1 MARGKRVEIV
11 KLTVD
16 GVEVDA
22 KECTKCGEIKALG
35 EFAIN
40 RRGKGGRLSW
50 CLLCSRKVGS
60 SLRKRGNPSGKRRK
74 RTRWTTQT
82 FNAHIGKTTGGKYS
96 IIGDYLTTHIPV
108 KVRHNV
114 CGHEW
119 LVLPHTIIRFGASC
133 PMCASSGYR
142 KTHAAFVREVE
153 GIVGDRYTVLS
164 EYTYSSSHILMRH
177 NSCGYSWSII
187 PSNFLSGGTRCPA
200 CAASKGE
207 ARVVNYLDRCEYTFT
222 REQTFDDCRNKRP
235 LRFDFAVTL
244 TDQVIIIEYDGEQ
257 HSRPVDFAGRGAKWA
272 ERQFRRV
279 QRNDAI
285 KTEYCRVNGIPLIR
299 IKHTQFD
306 EIEAI
311 LDRELS
317 ALGVTG
323 KRSNTDNNDNTQK
336 EDAA

>member
-1 MARGKRVEIV
+1 M
-11 KLTVD
+11 
-16 GVEVDA
+16 
-22 KECTKCGEIKALG
+22 
-35 EFAIN
+35 
-40 RRGKGGRLSW
+40 
-50 CLLCSRKVGS
+50 
-60 SLRKRGNPSGKRRK
+60 
-74 RTRWTTQT
+74 
-82 FNAHIGKTTGGKYS
+82 
-96 IIGDYLTTHIPV
+96 
-108 KVRHNV
+108 
-114 CGHEW
+114 
-119 LVLPHTIIRFGASC
+119 
-133 PMCASSGYR
+133 
-142 KTHAAFVREVE
+142 
-153 GIVGDRYTVLS
+153 
-164 EYTYSSSHILMRH
+164 
-177 NSCGYSWSII
+177 
-187 PSNFLSGGTRCPA
+187 
-200 CAASKGE
+200 
-207 ARVVNYLDRCEYTFT
+207 NYLDRCEYTFT